1 MNKQVEQIRAEVYR
15 RFVEAGIHE
24 GMIAETREDELNSL
38 LSFIDS
44 MPEDPKFKIGDRV
57 RYKGH
62 QCDGV
67 ITAITDTDYICGNVK
82 LPISTQDEMEFV
94 EETVSKFD
102 AAIQDGDDV
111 RYNEDFGCR
120 VNLSQLHRVAQRDRL
135 NQFYNEFD
143 EIIKPYKNSHNYK
156 NLCISLVAWKQNFW
170 RWLLWKA
177 EKVSGKLTQS
187 VTKTSDQVMPV
198 SDDLEKEIDRWSKE
212 QCYNKSEK
220 PAFAAVARHFAQWQK
235 QQIMKDAVDI
245 IPFDINPNY
254 GIACFWIEKQS
265 GEVLKI
271 ESSWLISQGIE
282 VNKKIKLITIK
293 EDLI

>member
-44 MPEDPKFKIGDRV
+44 MGEDRPE
-57 RYKGH
+57 
-62 QCDGV
+62 
-67 ITAITDTDYICGNVK
+67 
-82 LPISTQDEMEFV
+82 PISPADVGFEALGKVWDENAKKE
-94 EETVSKFD
+94 
-102 AAIQDGDDV
+102 
-111 RYNEDFGCR
+111 
-120 VNLSQLHRVAQRDRL
+120 
-135 NQFYNEFD
+135 
-143 EIIKPYKNSHNYK
+143 
-156 NLCISLVAWKQNFW
+156 
-170 RWLLWKA
+170 
-177 EKVSGKLTQS
+177 SGKLTQS